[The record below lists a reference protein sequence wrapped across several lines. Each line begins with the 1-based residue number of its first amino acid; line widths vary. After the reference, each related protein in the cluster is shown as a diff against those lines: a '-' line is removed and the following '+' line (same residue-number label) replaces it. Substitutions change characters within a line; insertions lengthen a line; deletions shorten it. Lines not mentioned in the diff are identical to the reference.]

1 MFLYQVFRN
10 LQVCRHAVVAHVLG
24 TVTGHTI
31 VNEHLGHSIVSAN
44 RFASGAGA
52 LDRVEVSL
60 DDKVSL
66 QNGAKLFVNY
76 CMSCHSAQ
84 YMRYNRMAADLEIP
98 EDLVKKHMIAGDG
111 KIGDPM
117 IATMSKEDGEAWF
130 GVPPPDLSL
139 IGKLRDPEWL
149 YTYLRTFYIDDSTAS
164 GWNNKVFP
172 NVAMPHALA
181 ELQGV
186 QKPVYETETDDHG
199 VERTSISGFELIRK
213 GSMSPHEFD
222 DAMSDLTNFL
232 YYMANRRVWS
242 GLAGECGRCC
252 SWRCSGYWP
261 ICSR

>member
-1 MFLYQVFRN
+1 MRLLIVI
-10 LQVCRHAVVAHVLG
+10 LAIVLSPL
-24 TVTGHTI
+24 TA
-31 VNEHLGHSIVSAN
+31 L
-44 RFASGAGA
+44 ASGAGA

-76 CMSCHSAQ
+76 CMSCHSAR
-84 YMRYNRMAADLEIP
+84 YMRYNRMASDLEIP

-117 IATMSKEDGEAWF
+117 VATMSEEDGEAWF

-232 YYMANRRVWS
+232 YYMGEPARMVRIGW
-242 GLAGECGRCC
+242 GLWTMLFLAVFGILAYMLKIEY
-252 SWRCSGYWP
+252 WRDVH
-261 ICSR
+261 

>member
-1 MFLYQVFRN
+1 
-10 LQVCRHAVVAHVLG
+10 
-24 TVTGHTI
+24 
-31 VNEHLGHSIVSAN
+31 
-44 RFASGAGA
+44 
-52 LDRVEVSL
+52 
-60 DDKVSL
+60 
-66 QNGAKLFVNY
+66 
-76 CMSCHSAQ
+76 
-84 YMRYNRMAADLEIP
+84 
-98 EDLVKKHMIAGDG
+98 
-111 KIGDPM
+111 M

-232 YYMANRRVWS
+232 YYMGEPARMVRIGW
-242 GLAGECGRCC
+242 GMWTMLFLAVFGILAYMLKIEY
-252 SWRCSGYWP
+252 WRDVH
-261 ICSR
+261 

>member
-1 MFLYQVFRN
+1 MRRLIVI
-10 LQVCRHAVVAHVLG
+10 LAMVLSPLTALAAV
-24 TVTGHTI
+24 
-31 VNEHLGHSIVSAN
+31 E
-44 RFASGAGA
+44 GA

-117 IATMSKEDGEAWF
+117 VATMSEEDGEAWF

-172 NVAMPHALA
+172 NVAMPHAMV

-186 QKPVYETETDDHG
+186 QKPVYETETDDQG
-199 VERTSISGFELIRK
+199 VEHTSISGFELIRK

-232 YYMANRRVWS
+232 YYMGEPARMVRIGW
-242 GLAGECGRCC
+242 GMWTMLFLAVFGILAYMLKIEY
-252 SWRCSGYWP
+252 WRDVH
-261 ICSR
+261 